1 MFFELASEKRLGIL
15 NELQTTLLKTQDI
28 ARKLDVTPTEALRQL
43 QRLSDAGLV
52 QRQPDGTYAT
62 SHFGKLVLQLSSS
75 LDFISRHR
83 EYFST
88 HDILKLPPQF
98 VNRIGELSK
107 ADLIMD
113 TIESINIGQRI
124 MIEATQYAWGIA
136 EGNIPELMGPIMD
149 EKIQKGFHIKMLN
162 VQNHCY

>member
-1 MFFELASEKRLGIL
+1 MEDDDGIEKMFFELASANRLGIL
-15 NELQTTLLKTQDI
+15 NELKTSTHKMQSI
-28 ARKLDVTPTEALRQL
+28 ARKLNVSPTEALRQL

-52 QRQPDGTYAT
+52 HRQPDGAYAT

-75 LDFISRHR
+75 IDFIARHR

-107 ADLIMD
+107 ADLIM
-113 TIESINIGQRI
+113 
-124 MIEATQYAWGIA
+124 
-136 EGNIPELMGPIMD
+136 
-149 EKIQKGFHIKMLN
+149 
-162 VQNHCY
+162 